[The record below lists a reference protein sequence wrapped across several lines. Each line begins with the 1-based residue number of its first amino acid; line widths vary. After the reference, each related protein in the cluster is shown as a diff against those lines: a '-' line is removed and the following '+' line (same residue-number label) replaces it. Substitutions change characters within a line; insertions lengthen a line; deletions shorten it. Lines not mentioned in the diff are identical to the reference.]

1 MAKTS
6 EVIAGIALGIPI
18 MSWLLVPIITF
29 LVNKFFSILL
39 NDTSRKLSNL
49 ENLTVPSLKETLIE
63 VEEQRMLRAAK
74 DVRSES
80 DLRTLDGLATE
91 LKSALYEAEEI
102 LDLIDYYRI
111 EKKIVDDAK
120 ENGRSWVQQI
130 LCAFGACMVHCKG
143 SSWVQHLHGGVD
155 FCITCCKGSLFGR
168 SGGQLPISRASSI
181 SVVQRLCG
189 GYHIANSCRS
199 GMQWLCDWFW
209 HLVLK
214 ITNCCRY
221 GVPRLCS
228 QFRHLVFKFAKL
240 CQSGIQT
247 LYGLPADVIAAN
259 QDWSYK
265 VIGIKSNQES
275 SSSQIPKKDSNKE
288 RSRRQEDIEYLCRS
302 IERKVFGRDKERSGK
317 STLAQYVC
325 DYYEKAEGQ
334 HFDPVMFIHVSEA
347 FRVDKIFRDM
357 LREIRKDRQSDS
369 NDVKGLH
376 DELKEKLKGKR
387 FLLVL
392 DDLWVSG
399 ENREERAILLG
410 VLDAGQSGSRI
421 LVTAQKKDAA
431 AALGAQ
437 EQIPIPDMEEEQYFS
452 MFMHYALE
460 GTRSDNGR
468 FIAIGRKI
476 AKRLGRSP
484 IAAITVAARLQSNN
498 SFDFWETTGNL
509 DMLNETMGALWWSY
523 QQLGIDIRRCFA
535 YCSTFPKGYRL
546 VRDELVRIWI
556 AHGFVNTRMNATEQ
570 LEDIGLRYLNELLTF
585 SFLQVERTI
594 FGTET
599 EAFTIHDLLHEL
611 AERVCGTECFRIVSN
626 ALPKDIPQEVR
637 HLFVGIGTDN
647 RAVITKKI
655 LDLVNLRTL
664 IIDEEYS
671 ENKRKIFAAQDA
683 EELDHTLINEKLFDR
698 MFKSLRKLRV
708 LIFKTKYYHEQV
720 LLVPSSIDQMKH
732 LRYLNFNMDCSHRS
746 VELIF
751 PSTFSKLYHMQSIY
765 AEKVSCAEDI
775 TKNLTSLRHSSSSSM
790 DFANIGR
797 QLTSLQSLGY
807 FQVKKEQGYE
817 LKQLKHL
824 NNLRGTLVIDGLGI
838 VRSKEEAL
846 EAHLAGKKRL
856 RKLELSFCVRQAG
869 DPNAVAEILNLLLP
883 PEDPGKSSRSTNRDK
898 ATRYHG
904 WMMGGQTPDAA
915 AEVLE
920 GLCPPKDLVALTIN
934 RYKGSRYPSWMLSHH
949 NPDALKHL
957 QQLKLHNCSPLEYFP
972 GDIELF
978 SCLRELQV
986 SLCNWDSLPENMEL
1000 LVSLRSVLIMRCDK
1014 MERLPTLPRSLVK
1027 IEIHGCR
1034 VLSRTCQVEGHENW
1048 QKIQHV
1054 PERNIS
1060 PRRACH
1066 N

>member
-1 MAKTS
+1 LTLAC
-6 EVIAGIALGIPI
+6 
-18 MSWLLVPIITF
+18 F
-29 LVNKFFSILL
+29 LQKDGTATGSILL
-39 NDTSRKLSNL
+39 TIARNSLAKRIEHL
-49 ENLTVPSLKETLIE
+49 ENVLNDLK
-63 VEEQRMLRAAK
+63 
-74 DVRSES
+74 
-80 DLRTLDGLATE
+80 
-91 LKSALYEAEEI
+91 KSHL
-102 LDLIDYYRI
+102 L
-111 EKKIVDDAK
+111 
-120 ENGRSWVQQI
+120 NQQ
-130 LCAFGACMVHCKG
+130 
-143 SSWVQHLHGGVD
+143 
-155 FCITCCKGSLFGR
+155 
-168 SGGQLPISRASSI
+168 
-181 SVVQRLCG
+181 
-189 GYHIANSCRS
+189 
-199 GMQWLCDWFW
+199 
-209 HLVLK
+209 
-214 ITNCCRY
+214 
-221 GVPRLCS
+221 
-228 QFRHLVFKFAKL
+228 
-240 CQSGIQT
+240 
-247 LYGLPADVIAAN
+247 
-259 QDWSYK
+259 
-265 VIGIKSNQES
+265 S

-288 RSRRQEDIEYLCRS
+288 RSSRQEDIEYLYRS
-302 IERKVFGRDKERSGK
+302 IERKVFGRDKEREKIISMLRRGPGPDTPSSSTSQHYSVIGIYGIAGSGK

-325 DYYEKAEGQ
+325 DYEKAEGQ
-334 HFDPVMFIHVSEA
+334 HFDPVMFIHVSET

-476 AKRLGRSP
+476 AKKLGRSP

-498 SFDFWETTGNL
+498 SIDFWETTGNL

-523 QQLGIDIRRCFA
+523 QQLGVDIRRCFA

-546 VRDELVRIWI
+546 VRDELVHIWI
-556 AHGFVNTRMNATEQ
+556 AQGFVNTRMNATEQ

-671 ENKRKIFAAQDA
+671 ENKRKIFSAQDA
-683 EELDHTLINEKLFDR
+683 EELDHTLINEILFDR

-765 AEKVSCAEDI
+765 AEEVSCAEDI

-790 DFANIGR
+790 GFANIGR
-797 QLTSLQSLGY
+797 LTSLQSLGY

-883 PEDPGKSSRSTNRDK
+883 PEDPGESSRSTNRDK

-915 AEVLE
+915 AQVLE

-1000 LVSLRSVLIMRCDK
+1000 LVSLQSVLIMRCDK
-1014 MERLPTLPRSLVK
+1014 MERLPTLPWSLVK

-1060 PRRACH
+1060 PRRAYR